1 MGTPFLLAPD
11 VTNVDDK
18 HLIKLVAATE
28 KDVYLSDASPMGVPF
43 WNLRTS
49 ASEESRRDRIEKHTP
64 GSPCPKGFI
73 ATNTEFTKQPICTG
87 SRAYQEKKLQELQN
101 DNLPPKTLETLLET
115 VLSKS
120 CICHDLGGGATIKNG
135 IDSHATPAICCGPNI
150 AYFSKITFLEEMLDH
165 IYGRGALLIDSA
177 RQHMFIQELK
187 IYIEHLRGEVE
198 KMSKGLSVRTPQY
211 FGEFKDNLL
220 SGITY
225 YRQLASHL
233 AGEKRKRFLAELQNL
248 CDQIE
253 CIRIESMPQPSP
265 ARA

>member
-1 MGTPFLLAPD
+1 
-11 VTNVDDK
+11 V
-18 HLIKLVAATE
+18 H
-28 KDVYLSDASPMGVPF
+28 
-43 WNLRTS
+43 
-49 ASEESRRDRIEKHTP
+49 
-64 GSPCPKGFI
+64 
-73 ATNTEFTKQPICTG
+73 
-87 SRAYQEKKLQELQN
+87 ELQK
-101 DNLPPKTLETLLET
+101 DNLPPTALETLLKS

-135 IDSHATPAICCGPNI
+135 IDPKATPAVCCGPNI
-150 AYFSKITFLEEMLDH
+150 AYFSKITFLEEMMDH

-211 FGEFKDNLL
+211 FGEFKENLL
-220 SGITY
+220 AGIAY

-233 AGEKRKRFLAELQNL
+233 AGEKRKRFLTELQKL

-253 CIRIESMPQPSP
+253 RIRIESLPKHAP